1 GNAFADL
8 LVGNISEFQ
17 QVNLA
22 PKYYFRYQ
30 IVEPY
35 LQDDWRVTPRLTL
48 NLGVR
53 VSLFGTYSEK
63 YNQTYNFEPSV
74 YSAANTPALAA
85 DGSLADP
92 VTGLPL
98 AITDPRVFNGIVQCG
113 GKTAG
118 VPKGCVHGHLF
129 NPA

>member
-63 YNQTYNFEPSV
+63 YNQTFNFEPSV
-74 YSAANTPALAA
+74 YNMANAPGISSV
-85 DGSLADP
+85 DGSLP
-92 VTGLPL
+92 HPPTGNPL
-98 AITDPRVFNGIVQCG
+98 TFAAPRVYNGIVQCG

-118 VPKGCVHGHLF
+118 VPKGCVHG
-129 NPA
+129 